1 MNMEIQRKKS
11 LIEKF
16 TGSLININGRLRNA
30 PQIPN

>member
-1 MNMEIQRKKS
+1 MNMDTNKKKS

-16 TGSLININGRLRNA
+16 MGSLMKINGRLRNA